1 MVAGTGSGHASTATA
16 ERAGKGRQR
25 SNSVKEAL
33 AVFPDSIPPS
43 NPPSP
48 LISRQG
54 SLEAMAQEINAR
66 NAKTA
71 ETKAQRG
78 EIGGREG
85 FWNDLLSWRWMT
97 NPASSAKLIL
107 LIGSGYSLWEL
118 YYNSI
123 PTPNVPPPSANP
135 FAALLF
141 ISYRLPSLDG
151 TTTSTNGS
159 ISTDQRYDKGR
170 ADALFLCFYI
180 IVFSFLRQAITE
192 FGVRPLAIRLGIR
205 GESKLKRF
213 MEQGYALCYF
223 LASAS
228 LGLVRI
234 PARIKAHAFSPS
246 RLGGAEDFES
256 KVDESR
262 FAVCYV
268 DAEDVVV
275 SDGALLD
282 RLPALVSPHS
292 PPTSLRCTFLGL
304 APRRRRSSDDADC

>member
-1 MVAGTGSGHASTATA
+1 MVGTRSGQSSATATA
-16 ERAGKGRQR
+16 EGLGKGRQR

-43 NPPSP
+43 NPSSP

-54 SLEAMAQEINAR
+54 SLEAMAQEISQRA
-66 NAKTA
+66 AKT
-71 ETKAQRG
+71 TKQNGARG
-78 EIGGREG
+78 ERDG
-85 FWNDLLSWRWMT
+85 FCDDLISWRWMT

-107 LIGSGYSLWEL
+107 LVGSGYSLWEL

-123 PTPNVPPPSANP
+123 PTPHLAPASPNP

-141 ISYRLPSLDG
+141 ISYPLPASNATAPL
-151 TTTSTNGS
+151 TNGS
-159 ISTDQRYDKGR
+159 TLPDQRYDKGR

-228 LGLVRI
+228 LGLVR
-234 PARIKAHAFSPS
+234 
-246 RLGGAEDFES
+246 
-256 KVDESR
+256 
-262 FAVCYV
+262 
-268 DAEDVVV
+268 
-275 SDGALLD
+275 
-282 RLPALVSPHS
+282 
-292 PPTSLRCTFLGL
+292 TSLPIPSPTPLAGGIDANLRKPNGKLTIVTFCSTLC
-304 APRRRRSSDDADC
+304 RRRRRGGIRPSTTGSTTRIGQSMFPRFSTSFRFLFRLCRARAAVEWSVR